1 MLMMN
6 RWFRVVA
13 CTAGLCSSLLADANT
28 ISADW
33 GSRTGVCPANLKQ
46 SATYTIQL
54 SNVNDIVIDFQTG
67 DQVIYNI
74 QVASTL
80 APKTPDQNPFSGQ
93 FGVVKAL
100 ATCSVDADGFN
111 KAVAALRSDLIL
123 NHRPHITPDP
133 GVSVTL
139 ADSLNE
145 AQSIGSVGNIWTIL
159 SDKSCESATSGSAS
173 DPVVLWVKRVYGT
186 AHTASMT
193 VNLNPGYIYKFSIRE
208 SWKGKAT
215 GQEISWTCG
224 EPDIFSLSLG
234 PLVSTLPAR
243 TYTSQSTPGSP
254 GSSTTQNVLVVGNNS
269 NLNVLGAALVN
280 YHFPDVPG
288 FPLWLG
294 FALSAGPVYQL
305 GNSSPSVSSLGIFL
319 GGSVHLSRSFFLT
332 AGTHIGQF
340 ADFPEGFHPGQ
351 VVPSNFGTLTPVKRE
366 TARFAVGITFRTT
379 SFKKSNQNTG
389 TTNAGNGANPTSGS
403 PKTTPGTKPNQ

>member
-13 CTAGLCSSLLADANT
+13 CTAGLCSSLLADTNA

-54 SNVNDIVIDFQTG
+54 TNVNDILFDFKSG
-67 DQVIYNI
+67 KQVIYNI
-74 QVASTL
+74 KVASTL
-80 APKTPDQNPFSGQ
+80 AAKPPDHNPFSGQ
-93 FGVVKAL
+93 IGSLKTAE
-100 ATCSVDADGFN
+100 TCTVNAQAFQDQLD
-111 KAVAALRSDLIL
+111 ALRSDLI
-123 NHRPHITPDP
+123 NHHRDSITPNPDAYVP
-133 GVSVTL
+133 L
-139 ADSLNE
+139 ADSLSQ
-145 AQSIGSVGNIWTIL
+145 AQNIPAV
-159 SDKSCESATSGSAS
+159 SAIEDLLTNTHCDFAS
-173 DPVVLWVKRVYGT
+173 SYANDMVVVWIKRVYSSS
-186 AHTASMT
+186 HTASMP
-193 VNLNPGYIYKFSIRE
+193 VNLEPGYIYKFTIRE
-208 SWKGKAT
+208 SWLDKDT
-215 GQEISWTCG
+215 GQEMSWTCG

-243 TYTSQSTPGSP
+243 TYNSQSAPVSP
-254 GSSTTQNVLVVGNNS
+254 GSSTAQNVLVVGNNS

-280 YHFPDVPG
+280 YHFPDIPG

-305 GNSSPSVSSLGIFL
+305 GNSSPSVSSLGIFV

-340 ADFPEGFHPGQ
+340 ADFPAGFHPGQ
-351 VVPSNFGTLTPVKRE
+351 VIPSDFGTLTPVKRE
-366 TARFAVGITFRTT
+366 SARFAVGITFRTT

-389 TTNAGNGANPTSGS
+389 TTNNGNGGNPASGNT
-403 PKTTPGTKPNQ
+403 KTTLGTKPNQ